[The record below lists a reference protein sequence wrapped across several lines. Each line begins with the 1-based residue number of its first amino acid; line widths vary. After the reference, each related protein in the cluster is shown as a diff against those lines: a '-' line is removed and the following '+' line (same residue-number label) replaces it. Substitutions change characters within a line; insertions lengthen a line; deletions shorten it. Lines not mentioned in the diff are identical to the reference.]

1 MDYIDVKGL
10 QLVRRD
16 NTPFMREV
24 CKELLDVVLDSSD
37 TVAPR
42 ALARKRAIEL
52 LEGDVPNEKLI
63 LSQGLSD
70 SYKVKGESVSVLSAY
85 ITDINQ
91 AHVQVVRKMR
101 ERQPGS
107 EPQSGDRVP
116 YILVKTD
123 DPKARAFEK
132 SEDPVYAKEHN
143 LAIDYPYY
151 FLNKFLNPV
160 CDLLE
165 PLFDDVKGD
174 IFGELLL
181 RAKPPKKTKA
191 TASTPDK
198 NQMLLSDIF
207 KKKTP

>member
-1 MDYIDVKGL
+1 
-10 QLVRRD
+10 
-16 NTPFMREV
+16 
-24 CKELLDVVLDSSD
+24 
-37 TVAPR
+37 
-42 ALARKRAIEL
+42 
-52 LEGDVPNEKLI
+52 LI

-70 SYKVKGESVSVLSAY
+70 SYKVKGESVSVLSEY

-143 LAIDYPYY
+143 LPIDYPYY

-165 PLFDDVKGD
+165 PLFENVKDD

-181 RAKPPKKTKA
+181 RAKLPKKKGKKLDK
-191 TASTPDK
+191 PDS

-207 KKKTP
+207 KKKTT

>member
-1 MDYIDVKGL
+1 MEYIDVKGL

-16 NTPFMREV
+16 NTPHMREV
-24 CKELLDVVLDSSD
+24 CKELLDVILDSAD
-37 TVAPR
+37 TIEPK

-63 LSQGLSD
+63 LSQSLSD
-70 SYKVKGESVSVLSAY
+70 SYKVKGENVSILSDH
-85 ITDINQ
+85 ITNINQ

-116 YILVKTD
+116 YILINTGD
-123 DPKARAFEK
+123 SKAKAFEK
-132 SEDPVYAKEHN
+132 SEDPIYAKDNN
-143 LAIDYPYY
+143 LPIDYPYY

-165 PLFDDVKGD
+165 PLFENAKDE
-174 IFGELLL
+174 IFGELLF
-181 RAKPPKKTKA
+181 RARPSKKTKKM
-191 TASTPDK
+191 SDDSK
-198 NQMLLSDIF
+198 SRQLLLSDIF
-207 KKKTP
+207 KKKDS